1 MTKDELFIKSLKNY
15 RKQLAEELAEN
26 RRTDG
31 ENEECVEYYKLAIQS
46 LDELLPML
54 SGIDSLYET
63 DDVGELV
70 FSEDE
75 FAFLIECLES
85 YSEVFVVDGRTE
97 EALKRTEEEHS
108 LLADSLFEFYDDDED
123 DEDYEDEDEESDD
136 GE

>member
-63 DDVGELV
+63 DDVGELI

-85 YSEVFVVDGRTE
+85 YSEVFIVDGRTE

-108 LLADSLFEFYDDDED
+108 LLADIIFEFYDDDEN
-123 DEDYEDEDEESDD
+123 DEDYEDEDEDSDD

>member
-1 MTKDELFIKSLKNY
+1 MTNDELFIKSLKNY
-15 RKQLAEELAEN
+15 RKQLSEELAEN

-85 YSEVFVVDGRTE
+85 YSEVFIVDGRTE

-108 LLADSLFEFYDDDED
+108 LLADIIFEFYDDDED
-123 DEDYEDEDEESDD
+123 DEDYEDEDEDSDD

>member
-108 LLADSLFEFYDDDED
+108 LLADIIFEFYDDDED
-123 DEDYEDEDEESDD
+123 DEDYEDEDSDD

>member
-54 SGIDSLYET
+54 RGIDSLYET
-63 DDVGELV
+63 DDVGELL

-85 YSEVFVVDGRTE
+85 YSEVFIVDGRTE

-108 LLADSLFEFYDDDED
+108 LLADIIFEFYDDDED

>member
-15 RKQLAEELAEN
+15 RKQLAEELTEN
-26 RRTDG
+26 KRTDG

-54 SGIDSLYET
+54 RGIDSLYET
-63 DDVGELV
+63 DDVGELI

-85 YSEVFVVDGRTE
+85 YSEVFIVDGRTE

-108 LLADSLFEFYDDDED
+108 LLADIIFEFYDDDED

>member
-63 DDVGELV
+63 DDVGELI

-85 YSEVFVVDGRTE
+85 YSEVFIVDGRTE

-108 LLADSLFEFYDDDED
+108 LLADIIFEFYDDDED

>member
-26 RRTDG
+26 KRTDG

-54 SGIDSLYET
+54 RGIDSLYET
-63 DDVGELV
+63 DDVGELI

-85 YSEVFVVDGRTE
+85 YSEVFIVDGRTE

-108 LLADSLFEFYDDDED
+108 LLADIIFEFYDDDED
-123 DEDYEDEDEESDD
+123 DEDDEDEDEESDD

>member
-108 LLADSLFEFYDDDED
+108 LLADIIFEFYDDDED
-123 DEDYEDEDEESDD
+123 DEDYEDEDEDSDD

>member
-15 RKQLAEELAEN
+15 RKQLAEELSEN

-63 DDVGELV
+63 DDVGELI

-85 YSEVFVVDGRTE
+85 YSEVFIVDGRTE

-108 LLADSLFEFYDDDED
+108 LLADIIFEFYDDDED
-123 DEDYEDEDEESDD
+123 DEDYEDEDEDSDD

>member
-26 RRTDG
+26 KRTDG

-54 SGIDSLYET
+54 RGIDSLYET
-63 DDVGELV
+63 DDVGELI

-85 YSEVFVVDGRTE
+85 YSEVFIVDGRTE

-108 LLADSLFEFYDDDED
+108 LLADIIFEFYDDDED